1 MAYFLQLRS
10 APGAATRRAAGGG
23 RAAAAANAEEF
34 ILELSEGYDTVVG
47 ERGIRLSGGQK
58 QRLAIAR
65 ALLKDAPILIFD
77 EATSA
82 VDTETEVLIQEAVG
96 RLVRNRTTLIIAHRL
111 STVRHADALV
121 VLDRGRVAEMGNHS
135 QLLAR
140 GGLYSRMIEA
150 QNPAA
155 VR

>member
-1 MAYFLQLRS
+1 MEVDPGDLTLDAGVVTMKGAPERS
-10 APGAATRRAAGGG
+10 ISLGEVVK
-23 RAAAAANAEEF
+23 ANR
-34 ILELSEGYDTVVG
+34 S
-47 ERGIRLSGGQK
+47 LSGETTVS
-58 QRLAIAR
+58 A
-65 ALLKDAPILIFD
+65 
-77 EATSA
+77 EASWDSPTELPDPDTRYGKVTAASSFVCVVAVAA

-121 VLDRGRVAEMGNHS
+121 VLDKGRVAEMGNHS